1 MTMKTWMAAAAASV
15 AMLTAAGAAEAAVV
29 YPVSAVASSA
39 YGGYP
44 GADAIDQD
52 PGSEFSDWA
61 SGSQGV
67 GSFLNLDLGGV
78 YTLDQAY
85 VTDRVTSG
93 AGNNG
98 WVGGFYDFTTQFS
111 LQVFTDAS
119 FTTAAGSALVFNHA
133 QPGSVSQPSDFLYV
147 ANLGGLSG
155 QYIQYKVLAA
165 NGVNPGLSD
174 IHFTTADSTG
184 GVPEPAAWALM
195 ILGFGGAG
203 AMLRRVRA
211 IGVAA

>member
-1 MTMKTWMAAAAASV
+1 MSMKSWMAAAAAAA
-15 AMLTAAGAAEAAVV
+15 AMLTAGAGAAAVV
-29 YPVSAVASSA
+29 VPVSAVGSSA

-44 GADAIDQD
+44 AADAVDQD
-52 PGSEFSDWA
+52 AGYEFSDWA

-67 GSFLNLDLGGV
+67 GSFLNLDLGAV
-78 YTLDQAY
+78 YTLDEAY

-93 AGNNG
+93 SGNNG

-111 LQVFTDAS
+111 LQFFTDAS
-119 FTTAAGSALVFNHA
+119 FTTAAGSALVFNHT

-147 ANLGGLSG
+147 ADLGGATG
-155 QYIQYKVLAA
+155 QFIQYKVLAT

-174 IHFTTADSTG
+174 IRFSTADGTG
-184 GVPEPAAWALM
+184 GIPEPAAWALM
-195 ILGFGGAG
+195 IMGFGGAG

-211 IGVAA
+211 LKTA

>member
-1 MTMKTWMAAAAASV
+1 MLKTWMAVAAAA
-15 AMLTAAGAAEAAVV
+15 ATMLTAGAASAAVIV
-29 YPVSAVASSA
+29 PVSAVASSA

-44 GADAIDQD
+44 AADAIDQD
-52 PGSEFSDWA
+52 AGSEFSDWA

-67 GSFLNLDLGGV
+67 GSFLNLDLGAV

-98 WVGGFYDFTTQFS
+98 WVGGFFDFTTQFS
-111 LQVFTDAS
+111 LQVFTDAT

-133 QPGSVSQPSDFLYV
+133 QPGAVSQPSDFLYV
-147 ANLGGLSG
+147 ANLGGVSA

-174 IHFTTADSTG
+174 IRFETAQG
-184 GVPEPAAWALM
+184 GAVPEPAAWALM

-203 AMLRRVRA
+203 AMLRRVRSL
-211 IGVAA
+211 VAAA